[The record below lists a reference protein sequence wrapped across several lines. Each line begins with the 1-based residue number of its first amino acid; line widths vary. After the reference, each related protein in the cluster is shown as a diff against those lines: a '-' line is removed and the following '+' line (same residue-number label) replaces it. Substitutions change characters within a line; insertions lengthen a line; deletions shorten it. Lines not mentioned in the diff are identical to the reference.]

1 MPPTRKPIA
10 ARQAAAPIAAEPAP
24 VPADKPTPDTVAV
37 MLRLTKRQRRRLH
50 DAAADNEESGDGPAS
65 VQKLLEAAVDSYF
78 AGRGLPPVFG
88 D

>member
-1 MPPTRKPIA
+1 MAPTRKPIA
-10 ARQAAAPIAAEPAP
+10 ARTPPAPIAAEPAP
-24 VPADKPTPDTVAV
+24 APPPKAADNVAV

-88 D
+88 AD